1 MSSKSKITDN
11 GNNNYENLISMRYGT
26 ELQQKE
32 LKAAI
37 KNGIIGGS
45 VQENVYG
52 HLFKPISRSNKREAV
67 YNWKPDLKKKP

>member
-1 MSSKSKITDN
+1 
-11 GNNNYENLISMRYGT
+11 MRYGT

-52 HLFKPISRSNKREAV
+52 HLFKPTSRSNKREAV
-67 YNWKPDLKKKP
+67 YNWKPDLKKKPQVNEISKILANNWGKGQ